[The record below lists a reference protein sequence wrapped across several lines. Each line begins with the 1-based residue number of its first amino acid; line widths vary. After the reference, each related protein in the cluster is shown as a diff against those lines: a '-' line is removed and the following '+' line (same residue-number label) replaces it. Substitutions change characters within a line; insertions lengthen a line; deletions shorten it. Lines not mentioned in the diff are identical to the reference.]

1 MNRKFK
7 SRLNSLLLLSTVIPI
22 IIIVSLFCL
31 KYLKINIDSLH
42 TRFYN
47 EAKLFEDETNKALK
61 KYSHI
66 LSESVSFLND
76 DKLNMSDEIRK
87 EFLAELLENTSE
99 MTAYYFFKDD
109 DIVSN
114 IKDSKKLREITSI
127 FLRQSKEK
135 DGFISITNNMNTG
148 KLYFA
153 SEGFKNL
160 NSLLIFEIEIDELFA
175 NVVNIFYNSNFSY
188 DILFEEEIILQYGL
202 ELNFQNYNQESKVVF
217 ENEESHIGLK
227 GELDVKYFSY
237 ILSENIS
244 EEILFM
250 KNGTIKLVISV
261 ILYLLILILII
272 KYLSNKLTKPLD
284 ELIKLVSSA
293 SVLEVESFEFKV
305 TNNEY
310 REIFNLF
317 NDMVKLSQ
325 TDIDEIEKQS
335 EIINE
340 KNDIMEE
347 LNKELDESLKRI
359 ESSTT
364 ELQYIEKQNR
374 ALVDNIKDL
383 MWVLDSKGRI
393 IFINKMVEDKLGY
406 TVEELIGVK
415 LENLLKR
422 CIQNEEAYQEVF
434 SVDFKDVDLIFVKK
448 INESEEIYATNT
460 TRIFENG
467 KLTQIQGVCRD
478 ITEERFIEEQL
489 IQKSEISN
497 TLNEISE
504 ILTRPEKLEI
514 LLDHIVVRI
523 ERLLD
528 PLVCTIRLLDEY
540 GRLELKAGIGE
551 CYSLATKQYL
561 DINKDIAGKAIIE
574 RKIIMVSEEFEDY
587 SEVFLNV
594 KKSKGIIFLPL
605 EYDGSTIGVMSI
617 GLKESL
623 SDVKIKILQVFTNQ
637 ASAAIEK
644 AKMYSELENNY
655 MNIIK
660 ALASTV
666 EAKDSYTEG
675 HSKRVAQFSKA
686 IAEEIGLTQEEILNI
701 EISGL
706 LHDIGKIGV
715 SDLTLTKAGKLTLEE
730 FEEIKKHPVTGG
742 RIVSEMQLHE
752 YIIDGV
758 LLHHKRFDLKGYPD
772 IEIENLPIAARIIG
786 VADAFDAMISD
797 RSYQKARSYSD
808 ALLELEKNSGTQF
821 CPEIVKVMK
830 IVVRKIC
837 VSQEVIRNKE
847 LS

>member
-1 MNRKFK
+1 MKRKFK
-7 SRLNSLLLLSTVIPI
+7 SRLKSLLLLCTIIPI
-22 IIIVSLFCL
+22 ILIVCLFCL
-31 KYLKINIDSLH
+31 KYLKINIDSLY
-42 TRFYN
+42 TRFN
-47 EAKLFEDETNKALK
+47 SEAKMFEDESNKALA
-61 KYSHI
+61 KYSKI
-66 LSESVSFLND
+66 LSESINFLND
-76 DKLNMSDEIRK
+76 SKLNMSRKERK
-87 EFLAELLENTSE
+87 EFLDELLKNTNE

-109 DIVSN
+109 EILSN
-114 IKDSKKLREITSI
+114 IKDSKRLREITSI
-127 FLRQSKEK
+127 FLRLANEK
-135 DGFISITNNMNTG
+135 DGFISITNNMNSG

-153 SEGFKNL
+153 SKILEDS
-160 NSLLIFEIEIDELFA
+160 NSMLIFEIEINKLFDNINNIFA
-175 NVVNIFYNSNFSY
+175 NSDFNYE
-188 DILFEEEIILQYGL
+188 ILFDEKIIFKYGL
-202 ELNFQNYNQESKVVF
+202 ESNYSNYKKKSQIIKDKGKSY
-217 ENEESHIGLK
+217 IGLK
-227 GELDVKYFSY
+227 GKLDSKYFY
-237 ILSENIS
+237 YRIADDIS
-244 EEILFM
+244 EEISFM
-250 KNGTIKLVISV
+250 KIETIKLIVSV
-261 ILYLLILILII
+261 ILYLLILILVIN
-272 KYLSNKLTKPLD
+272 YMSNKLIKPLN
-284 ELIKLVSSA
+284 ELVKLVSSA
-293 SVLEVESFEFKV
+293 SILKVNFVQFKES
-305 TNNEY
+305 NNEY

-317 NDMVKLSQ
+317 NDMVKLSE
-325 TDIDEIEKQS
+325 DDIEKIKKQS
-335 EIINE
+335 QIIDG

-347 LNKELDESLKRI
+347 LNKKLDKSLKSI
-359 ESSTT
+359 EASTT
-364 ELQYIEKQNR
+364 ELQYVERQNK

-383 MWVLDSKGRI
+383 MWLLDSKGRI

-434 SVDFKDVDLIFVKK
+434 SVDFEDVDLIFVKK

-504 ILTRPEKLEI
+504 ILTRPEKLEN
-514 LLDHIVVRI
+514 LLNHIVVRI

-528 PLVCTIRLLDEY
+528 PLVCTIRLLDEN

-551 CYSLATKQYL
+551 CYSLVTEKYL

-574 RKIIMVSEEFEDY
+574 RKIIMVSEKFEDY
-587 SEVFLNV
+587 NGVFLSV
-594 KKSKGIIFLPL
+594 EKSKGIIFLPL

-617 GLKESL
+617 GLKEPL

-675 HSKRVAQFSKA
+675 HSKRVSQFSRA
-686 IAEEIGLTQEEILNI
+686 IAEEIGLTPEEISNI

-715 SDLTLTKAGKLTLEE
+715 SDLTLTKTGKLTEEE
-730 FEEIKKHPVTGG
+730 FEEIKKHPVKGG

-772 IEIENLPIAARIIG
+772 IEIEKLPIAARIIG

-797 RSYQKARSYSD
+797 RSYQKSRTYNE

-821 CPEIVKVMK
+821 CPEIVKVMR
-830 IVVRKIC
+830 IVVGNIC
-837 VSQEVIRNKE
+837 ISSEVVDHKE